1 MKKLF
6 AVMLLTFLA
15 LSTSLGQTQT
25 PEKQE
30 AKGKPAGEKVGMAG
44 AEQAVNGRVSAFLDA
59 LRKGDE
65 AALTSIYADDYTVAT
80 DSGDVQTK
88 AQRLEWVKANAA
100 RLSTIEFQDLK
111 TRVYG
116 DTAVVTGRATSTD
129 YAINSRLI
137 QVWVKQ
143 GDTWRVVA
151 GQNTPIAT
159 PAEKKP

>member
-6 AVMLLTFLA
+6 GVMLLTCVA
-15 LSTSLGQTQT
+15 LSVSLGQTQT

-44 AEQAVNGRVSAFLDA
+44 AEQAVNGRVSAFRDA

-65 AALTSIYADDYTVAT
+65 VALAS
-80 DSGDVQTK
+80 
-88 AQRLEWVKANAA
+88 

-129 YAINSRLI
+129 YGINSRMI

-143 GDTWRVVA
+143 GDTWRLVA
-151 GQNTPIAT
+151 GQNTPIPKAG
-159 PAEKKP
+159 AEKKP